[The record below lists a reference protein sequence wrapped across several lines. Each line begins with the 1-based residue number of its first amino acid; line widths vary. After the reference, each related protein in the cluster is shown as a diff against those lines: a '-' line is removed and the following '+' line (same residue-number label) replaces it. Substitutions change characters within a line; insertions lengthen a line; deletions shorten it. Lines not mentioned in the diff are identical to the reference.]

1 MQPDT
6 GRVAGNSGRDRNIL
20 DSLAWSVATTLGLGL
35 IPVGPGTFGSLA
47 GLLIAA
53 FIVYVF
59 RFSPDLM
66 WQVIL
71 GAATLVFIIGVW
83 AASRVERLLGKKDA
97 QIIVIDEVC
106 GQLLT
111 FVLLAPLMGRIGG
124 GWRWAMVAGF
134 LLFRGFDIFKPFPI
148 RRLEKIRSGAGVM
161 ADDVGAGIYA
171 AVVLWAVFFFLY

>member
-6 GRVAGNSGRDRNIL
+6 GRVAGNSGRDRSAL
-20 DSLAWSVATTLGLGL
+20 DTFALSIATSLGLGF

-53 FIVYVF
+53 LIVYVF

-71 GAATLVFIIGVW
+71 TTATLILIIGVW
-83 AASRVERLLGKKDA
+83 ASSRVERLLGKKDA

-106 GQLLT
+106 GQVLT

-134 LLFRGFDIFKPFPI
+134 LLFRAFDIFKPFPI
-148 RRLEKIRSGAGVM
+148 RRLEKIGSGAGVM

-171 AVVLWAVFFFLY
+171 AVVLWAMFFFLY